1 MEFHISQWIFAP
13 VSYTHLDVYKRQGAI
28 QLTSMITCKGISSFS
43 QKAYTVGKDNSQKYV
58 DYKLCMISNYEPN
71 VTYDYSG
78 TLTMN
83 NNGAGSDFDQSYT
96 LNSSSMPN
104 PICIDFSM
112 TK

>member
-1 MEFHISQWIFAP
+1 
-13 VSYTHLDVYKRQGAI
+13 
-28 QLTSMITCKGISSFS
+28 
-43 QKAYTVGKDNSQKYV
+43 
-58 DYKLCMISNYEPN
+58 MISNYEPN